1 LNKLTVITVVKN
13 SGDKIKK
20 TIESLRAQI
29 FTDYE
34 HIVHDG
40 GSIDNTV
47 DIIAKYSPMSKI
59 TIEKDDSLYE
69 GLNKAI
75 KKASGEY
82 FLLLHAGDILPNNLT
97 LQCLNQSIAKSGS
110 DLFLHSI
117 LVESSDKNETQLW
130 DISKINKP
138 FSTHY
143 YLFPHTGMVYKK
155 SLYNNIGDYSVK
167 YGHAGDLEWILRL
180 SRIKNLKITKIND
193 PLVTMEIGGLSTNK
207 ISRIIRN
214 PLYDYKIFKKYYK
227 YPLIL
232 VIKKRILK
240 MGLKIL

>member
-59 TIEKDDSLYE
+59 TIEKDDGLYE

-75 KKASGEY
+75 KNESYMNNELSK
-82 FLLLHAGDILPNNLT
+82 FLLYRALR
-97 LQCLNQSIAKSGS
+97 NQRIGS
-110 DLFLHSI
+110 SF
-117 LVESSDKNETQLW
+117 
-130 DISKINKP
+130 
-138 FSTHY
+138 Y
-143 YLFPHTGMVYKK
+143 
-155 SLYNNIGDYSVK
+155 
-167 YGHAGDLEWILRL
+167 WIL
-180 SRIKNLKITKIND
+180 K
-193 PLVTMEIGGLSTNK
+193 
-207 ISRIIRN
+207 
-214 PLYDYKIFKKYYK
+214 
-227 YPLIL
+227 
-232 VIKKRILK
+232 
-240 MGLKIL
+240 